1 VGAFRKFLELPRGLA
16 MVALKCV
23 KSKVEREL
31 NMAYRYAAKLAAW
44 FAILLMAV
52 IVTRGQSI
60 VTGAISGTVTD
71 PTGAILPDAT
81 VTLTNIATGDTQTGK
96 TNTNGTYLF
105 PLLKPG
111 DYTVTVEE
119 TGFRA
124 AVTKVTVILGQTATA
139 NVKLELGSTTQRVEV
154 TAGGVEVQTEDG
166 NISSNFDTR
175 QVENVPNPGGDLTYV
190 AQIAPGVTINT
201 TSGGGFGN
209 FSAFGLPGTANLFT
223 INGNDYNDPFLN
235 LNNSG
240 ASNLLLGGNEVEEVT
255 VVSNAYT
262 GQYGRQ
268 AGAQVDY
275 NTKSGT
281 NSFHGDAIYYWTGR
295 ALSAND
301 FFNNANGAPR
311 PFENNNQW
319 AAAFGGPI
327 KRDKAFFFA
336 NTEGIR
342 YTFGT
347 STQVFVPSPGLQNFV
362 LNTSLPA
369 NNPTAIPFYR
379 RIFALYNA
387 ASGINR
393 ATPSANSCG
402 SLGAIPT
409 TGSTVCL
416 NTFRSDVTNGNT
428 EWLLTTRVDYNFN
441 DKNKVFARF
450 KNDRGFQPTFTD
462 PINPIFNIASNQ
474 PEDEGQVNYSHIFSP
489 TLTNSFVGS
498 ILWYSAI
505 FQSANQQAALNVFP
519 AVLAVGDTN
528 MTALGPG
535 GDDVVANFF
544 FPQGRNVTQW
554 QLVDDLSIA
563 RAKHNLQLGVNFRR
577 DDVSDFTAGEQNFPF
592 LNANMTSFVNG
603 LVGSA
608 AAPGQVF
615 ENFALRAEQP
625 LALYSV
631 GAYFQDQFSV
641 SQKLKLTLAL
651 RVDRNSAGICQS
663 GCASRAVNPFNF
675 LQHSATVPYNQMV
688 TIGSQIL
695 PDIEKVVFEPRLGF
709 AYSPWG
715 SNTAFRGGVGLFS
728 DLYPGTLLNLFTRNF
743 PEVTTFSLRT
753 GAVSPASPNSAAALI
768 AACNTAFQSN
778 FNNGGTVGSF
788 LALAPAGCQPPNLND
803 VVSQL
808 RNPKYV
814 EWNFE
819 VEHRLN
825 SKTVV
830 SANYVGNR
838 GYDEL
843 VQFPYLNAFGFDGL
857 ATLPIDTR
865 VDSVT
870 QLTNTGTSNYNGVT
884 VSIQEQVAHGFS
896 GRFNYTYAHALD
908 DVSNGGILRYSLV
921 DSILVQINPFNLR
934 SLNYSNADYDLRHN
948 ITASYVWDL
957 PLKAQNHLLNEAIGG
972 WEVSGTFFYH
982 TGFPFSIVDGTSRLA
997 FQGNNMQNLRILATP
1012 TATVPRQCSSSA
1024 VNAPCFT
1031 ASQFVPA
1038 GRATTFGT
1046 VPRNTFRGPGYFN
1059 TDISLRKYFRVR
1071 ERYGFM
1077 IGANA
1082 YNILNHTNFANPV
1095 ANLNAG
1101 SAFGT
1106 ILSTVNPPTS
1116 PYGSFAAAAVDA
1128 RIVQVIAKLTF

>member
-1 VGAFRKFLELPRGLA
+1 MG
-16 MVALKCV
+16 
-23 KSKVEREL
+23 
-31 NMAYRYAAKLAAW
+31 YRCAAKFVVW
-44 FAILLMAV
+44 FAILLSTV
-52 IVTRGQSI
+52 SITRAQSI
-60 VTGAISGTVTD
+60 VTGAVSGTVTD
-71 PTGAILPDAT
+71 PSAAVLSNAT
-81 VTLTNIATGDTQTGK
+81 VTLTNGATGDTQKTT
-96 TNTNGTYLF
+96 TNTSGLYLF
-105 PLLKPG
+105 PLLRPG
-111 DYTVTVEE
+111 DYAIKVEE
-119 TGFRA
+119 TGFRVA
-124 AVTKVTVILGQTATA
+124 ITKVTVILGQTTTA
-139 NVKLELGSTTQRVEV
+139 DLKLELGDTTLSVEV
-154 TAGGVEVQTEDG
+154 TAGGNEVQAEDG

-175 QVENVPNPGGDLTYV
+175 QVENIPNPGGDITYI
-190 AQIAPGVTINT
+190 AQTAPGVTMNT

-275 NTKSGT
+275 NTKSGG

-301 FFNNANGAPR
+301 FFNNASGVPR

-369 NNPTAIPFYR
+369 NNPTAIPFYQ

-387 ASGINR
+387 APGINR
-393 ATPSANSCG
+393 ATPAPGNSCG

-409 TGSTVCL
+409 TGSTACL
-416 NTFRSDVTNGNT
+416 DTFRSDVTNGNR

-441 DKNKVFARF
+441 DNNKVFVRF

-462 PINPIFNIASNQ
+462 PINPIFNTQSNQ
-474 PEDEGQVNYSHIFSP
+474 PEDEGQVNYTHTFSP
-489 TLTNSFVGS
+489 TVVNNFIGS

-519 AVLAVGDTN
+519 VVLAVGDTN

-535 GDDVVANFF
+535 GDDVAAGFF

-554 QLVDDLSIA
+554 QLVDDLSIE
-563 RAKHNLQLGVNFRR
+563 RGNHTLKVGVNFRR

-592 LNANMTSFVNG
+592 LNATMANFVNG
-603 LVGSA
+603 FVGTA
-608 AAPGQVF
+608 ASNGQVL
-615 ENFALRAEQP
+615 EQFALKNPQP
-625 LALYSV
+625 LALYSL
-631 GAYFQDQFSV
+631 GAYFQDQFRV

-651 RVDRNSAGICQS
+651 RADRNSGGVCQS
-663 GCASRAVNPFNF
+663 RCASHAVNPFNF

-688 TIGSQIL
+688 TVGSQIL
-695 PDIEKVVFEPRLGF
+695 PDIEKVVLQPRVGF

-715 SNTAFRGGVGLFS
+715 NKTVFRGGVGLFS

-743 PEVTTFSLRT
+743 PVVTTFTLTT
-753 GAVSPASPNSAAALI
+753 GAVSPNSPNSASALI
-768 AACNTAFQSN
+768 AACNSAFQSN
-778 FNNGGTVGSF
+778 FNNGGTVGTF
-788 LALAPAGCQPPNLND
+788 QALAPAGCQPPNLND
-803 VVSQL
+803 VTSQL

-830 SANYVGNR
+830 SANYVGNK

-843 VQFPYLNAFGFDGL
+843 VQYPYFNAFGFDGL
-857 ATLPIDTR
+857 SATPIDTR
-865 VDSVT
+865 VKSVR
-870 QLTNTGTSNYNGVT
+870 QLTNTGVSNYNGVT
-884 VSIQEQVAHGFS
+884 LSIEEQVTHGLS

-908 DVSNGGILRYSLV
+908 DISNGGILPYSLTN
-921 DSILVQINPFNLR
+921 SIVNQISPFSLR
-934 SLNYSNADYDLRHN
+934 SLNYSNADYDLRHSLN
-948 ITASYVWDL
+948 ASYVWDL
-957 PLKAQNHLLNEAIGG
+957 PFKANNRLLNQAIGG

-997 FQGNNMQNLRILATP
+997 NQGKNMQFLTVLATP
-1012 TATVPRQCSSSA
+1012 TTTVPRQCGSSA
-1024 VNAPCFT
+1024 VNVPCFT
-1031 ASQFVPA
+1031 PGEFVPA
-1038 GRATTFGT
+1038 GQATTFGT
-1046 VPRNTFRGPGYFN
+1046 LPRNSFRGPGYFN
-1059 TDISLRKYFRVR
+1059 TDLSLRKHFRVH

-1082 YNILNHTNFANPV
+1082 YNILNHPNFANPV

-1101 SAFGT
+1101 SSLGT

>member
-1 VGAFRKFLELPRGLA
+1 MRRPVYYNIVIILIGICIGASVSHA
-16 MVALKCV
+16 
-23 KSKVEREL
+23 
-31 NMAYRYAAKLAAW
+31 
-44 FAILLMAV
+44 
-52 IVTRGQSI
+52 QSI
-60 VTGAISGTVTD
+60 ITGAVSGTLTD
-71 PTGAILPDAT
+71 PSGAILPNAT
-81 VTLTNIATGDTQTGK
+81 VTLTNTGTGDTQSGK
-96 TNTNGTYLF
+96 TNTSGVYLF

-111 DYTVTVEE
+111 DYTVKVEQS
-119 TGFRA
+119 GFRV
-124 AVTKVTVILGQTATA
+124 AVAKVTVTLGQTATA
-139 NVKLELGSTTQRVEV
+139 DLKLELGDATQTVEV
-154 TAGGVEVQTEDG
+154 TVGNVELQTEDG
-166 NISSNFDTR
+166 NISSNFDTH

-190 AQIAPGVTINT
+190 AQLAPGVTMNT
-201 TSGGGFGN
+201 SSGGGFGN

-240 ASNLLLGGNEVEEVT
+240 ASNLLLGANEIEEVT

-268 AGAQVDY
+268 AGAQIDY
-275 NTKSGT
+275 ISKAGT
-281 NSFHGDAIYYWTGR
+281 NSFHGDGLYYWTGR

-301 FFNNANGAPR
+301 FFNNANGAAR

-319 AAAFGGPI
+319 GAALGGPI

-369 NNPTAIPFYR
+369 FNPTAIPFYQ

-387 ASGINR
+387 APGINR
-393 ATPSANSCG
+393 ALPAQNSC
-402 SLGAIPT
+402 SITFPTIPT
-409 TGSTVCL
+409 TGSTACL
-416 NTFRSDVTNGNT
+416 DTFRSNVTNGNR

-441 DKNKVFARF
+441 DNNKVFARF

-462 PINPIFNIASNQ
+462 AINPIFNTQSNQ
-474 PEDEGQVNYSHIFSP
+474 PEDEGQVNYTHIFSP
-489 TLTNSFVGS
+489 NVVNNFIGS

-519 AVLAVGDTN
+519 AVLSVGDTN

-535 GDDVVANFF
+535 GDDVAAGFF

-554 QLVDDLSIA
+554 QLVNDLSIA
-563 RAKHNLQLGVNFRR
+563 RGNHTFKLGVNFRR
-577 DDVSDFTAGEQNFPF
+577 DDVSDFTAGEENFPF
-592 LNANMTSFVNG
+592 ETANLANFVNG
-603 LVGSA
+603 FVGTA
-608 AAPGQVF
+608 ASPGEVQQQ
-615 ENFALRAEQP
+615 FALRAVQP
-625 LALYSV
+625 LALYSL
-631 GAYFQDQFSV
+631 GAYFQDEFRV

-651 RVDRNSAGICQS
+651 RADRNSAGICQS
-663 GCASRAVNPFNF
+663 GCASRAVNPFNL

-695 PDIEKVVFEPRLGF
+695 PDIEKVVFQPRVGF
-709 AYSPWG
+709 AYSPFG
-715 SNTAFRGGVGLFS
+715 NKTVFRGGVGLFS

-743 PEVTTFSLRT
+743 PEATTFSLTT

-768 AACNTAFQSN
+768 AGCNTAFQSN
-778 FNNGGTVGSF
+778 FNAGGTVGTF

-819 VEHRLN
+819 MERRLN

-830 SANYVGNR
+830 TANYVGNK
-838 GYDEL
+838 GYDEIL
-843 VQFPYLNAFGFDGL
+843 QFPYLNAFGFDGL
-857 ATLPIDTR
+857 PTMPIDTR
-865 VDSVT
+865 VKSVT
-870 QLTNTGTSNYNGVT
+870 QLTNTGVSNYNGIT
-884 VSIQEQVAHGFS
+884 LSILEQVARGFS

-908 DVSNGGILRYSLV
+908 DISNGGVLRYSLV
-921 DSILVQINPFNLR
+921 NSILFQINPFNLR
-934 SLNYSNADYDLRHN
+934 SLNYSNADYDLRHSLN
-948 ITASYVWDL
+948 ASYVWDL
-957 PLKAQNHLLNEAIGG
+957 PFKASNGLLNKAIGG

-982 TGFPFSIVDGTSRLA
+982 TGFPFSIVDGTSRLR
-997 FQGNNMQNLRILATP
+997 FRGNNMQNLTILATP
-1012 TATVPRQCSSSA
+1012 TAAVPRQCSSSA
-1024 VNAPCFT
+1024 VNVPCFT
-1031 ASQFVPA
+1031 AGQFVPA
-1038 GRATTFGT
+1038 GAATTFGT
-1046 VPRNTFRGPGYFN
+1046 VPRNTFRGSGYFN
-1059 TDISLRKYFRVR
+1059 SDLSLRKHFQFH

-1077 IGANA
+1077 VGANA
-1082 YNILNHTNFANPV
+1082 YNVLNHANFANPI

-1101 SAFGT
+1101 GALGL
-1106 ILSTVNPPTS
+1106 IQSTVNPPTS

>member
-1 VGAFRKFLELPRGLA
+1 MG
-16 MVALKCV
+16 
-23 KSKVEREL
+23 
-31 NMAYRYAAKLAAW
+31 YRCAAKLVVW
-44 FAILLMAV
+44 VAILTSV
-52 IVTRGQSI
+52 VPVTRAQSI
-60 VTGAISGTVTD
+60 VTGAVGGTITD
-71 PTGAILPDAT
+71 PSAAVLPNAT
-81 VTLTNIATGDTQTGK
+81 VTLTNTATGDVQRTT
-96 TNTNGTYLF
+96 TNSSGVYLF
-105 PLLKPG
+105 PLLRPG
-111 DYTVTVEE
+111 DYTIKIEE
-119 TGFRA
+119 TGFRPTTA
-124 AVTKVTVILGQTATA
+124 KVTVILGQTTTA
-139 NVKLELGSTTQRVEV
+139 DLKLELGNTTLSVEV
-154 TAGGVEVQTEDG
+154 TAGGDAIQTEDG

-175 QVENVPNPGGDLTYV
+175 QVENIPNPGGDITYI
-190 AQIAPGVTINT
+190 AQTAPGVTMNT
-201 TSGGGFGN
+201 SSGGGFGN

-240 ASNLLLGGNEVEEVT
+240 ASNLLLGSNEVEEVT

-275 NTKSGT
+275 NTKSGG

-295 ALSAND
+295 ALSANN

-369 NNPTAIPFYR
+369 NNPTAIPFYQQM
-379 RIFALYNA
+379 FALYNA
-387 ASGINR
+387 APGINR
-393 ATPSANSCG
+393 AAPAPGSCG

-409 TGSTVCL
+409 TGSTACL
-416 NTFRSDVTNGNT
+416 DTFRSAVTNGNT

-441 DKNKVFARF
+441 DNNKVFVRF

-462 PINPIFNIASNQ
+462 AINPIFNTQSNQ
-474 PEDEGQVNYSHIFSP
+474 PSDEGQLNYTHIFSP
-489 TLTNSFVGS
+489 TVVNNFVGS
-498 ILWYSAI
+498 VLWYSAI

-519 AVLAVGDTN
+519 VVLSVGDTN

-535 GDDVVANFF
+535 GDDVAAGFL

-554 QLVDDLSIA
+554 QLVDDLSIE
-563 RAKHNLQLGVNFRR
+563 RGKHTLKVGVNFRR

-592 LNANMTSFVNG
+592 LNTTMANFVNG
-603 LVGSA
+603 LVGTA
-608 AAPGQVF
+608 ANPGEVLQQ
-615 ENFALRAEQP
+615 FALKNPQP

-631 GAYFQDQFSV
+631 GAYFQDQFRV

-651 RVDRNSAGICQS
+651 RADRNSGGICQS
-663 GCASRAVNPFNF
+663 GCASHAVNPFNS

-695 PDIEKVVFEPRLGF
+695 PDIEKVVFQPRVGF

-715 SNTAFRGGVGLFS
+715 TRTVFRGGVGLFS

-743 PEVTTFSLRT
+743 PVVTTFTLTT
-753 GAVSPASPNSAAALI
+753 GAVSPNSPNSASSLI
-768 AACNTAFQSN
+768 SACNSAFQSN

-788 LALAPAGCQPPNLND
+788 LGLAPAGCQPPNLND
-803 VVSQL
+803 VTSQL

-819 VEHRLN
+819 VEHRIN
-825 SKTVV
+825 SKTIV
-830 SANYVGNR
+830 SANYVGNK

-843 VQFPYLNAFGFDGL
+843 VQFPYLNAFGFGGL
-857 ATLPIDTR
+857 PTTPADTR
-865 VDSVT
+865 VNSVR
-870 QLTNTGTSNYNGVT
+870 QLTNTGVSNYNGVT
-884 VSIQEQVAHGFS
+884 LSLQEQVTHGFS

-908 DVSNGGILRYSLV
+908 DISNGGILAYSLTN
-921 DSILVQINPFNLR
+921 SITNQISPFSLR
-934 SLNYSNADYDLRHN
+934 SLNYSNADYDLRHS
-948 ITASYVWDL
+948 ISASYVWDL
-957 PLKAQNHLLNEAIGG
+957 PLRVNNHLLNQAIGG

-982 TGFPFSIVDGTSRLA
+982 TGFPFSIVDGTSRLNN
-997 FQGNNMQNLRILATP
+997 QGKNMQFLTVLATP
-1012 TATVPRQCSSSA
+1012 TTTVPTQCSSSA
-1024 VNAPCFT
+1024 VNVPCFT

-1038 GRATTFGT
+1038 GQATTFGT
-1046 VPRNTFRGPGYFN
+1046 MPRNSFRGPGYFN
-1059 TDISLRKYFRVR
+1059 TDLSLRKNFRLH

-1077 IGANA
+1077 VGANA
-1082 YNILNHTNFANPV
+1082 YNILNHVNFANPV

-1101 SAFGT
+1101 SSFGT

>member
-1 VGAFRKFLELPRGLA
+1 MRRPIYYNIVMVLIGL
-16 MVALKCV
+16 C
-23 KSKVEREL
+23 
-31 NMAYRYAAKLAAW
+31 LAA
-44 FAILLMAV
+44 AASHA
-52 IVTRGQSI
+52 QSI
-60 VTGAISGTVTD
+60 ITGAVSGTITD
-71 PTGAILPDAT
+71 PSGAILPNAT
-81 VTLTNIATGDTQTGK
+81 VTLVNTATGDTQSGK
-96 TNTNGTYLF
+96 TNTSGVYLF

-111 DYTVTVEE
+111 DYTVTVEQS
-119 TGFRA
+119 GFRV
-124 AVTKVTVILGQTATA
+124 AVAKVTVTLGQTATA
-139 NVKLELGSTTQRVEV
+139 DLKLELGDASQRVEV
-154 TAGGVEVQTEDG
+154 TIGNVELQTEDG
-166 NISSNFDTR
+166 NISSNFDTH
-175 QVENVPNPGGDLTYV
+175 QVENVPNPGGDLTYI

-201 TSGGGFGN
+201 SSGGGFGN

-240 ASNLLLGGNEVEEVT
+240 ASNLLLGANEIEEVT

-268 AGAQVDY
+268 AGAQIDY
-275 NTKSGT
+275 ISKAGT
-281 NSFHGDAIYYWTGR
+281 NSFHGDGLYYWTGR

-301 FFNNANGAPR
+301 FFNNANLAPR

-319 AAAFGGPI
+319 GAALGGPI

-369 NNPTAIPFYR
+369 FNPTAIPFYQ

-387 ASGINR
+387 APGINR
-393 ATPSANSCG
+393 ATAAPGNSCG
-402 SLGAIPT
+402 SLGVIPT
-409 TGSTVCL
+409 TGSPVCL
-416 NTFRSDVTNGNT
+416 NTFRSDVTNGNR

-441 DKNKVFARF
+441 DNNKVFARF

-462 PINPIFNIASNQ
+462 PINPIFNTQSNQ
-474 PEDEGQVNYSHIFSP
+474 PEDEGQVNYTHIFSP
-489 TLTNSFVGS
+489 NVVNNFIGS

-519 AVLAVGDTN
+519 AVLSVGDTN

-535 GDDVVANFF
+535 GDDVAAGFF

-554 QLVDDLSIA
+554 QLVNDLSIA
-563 RAKHNLQLGVNFRR
+563 RGNHTFKLGVNFRR
-577 DDVSDFTAGEQNFPF
+577 DDVSDFTAGEENFPF
-592 LNANMTSFVNG
+592 MTANMANFVNG
-603 LVGSA
+603 FVGTA
-608 AAPGQVF
+608 ASPGEVQQQ
-615 ENFALRAEQP
+615 FALRAEQP
-625 LALYSV
+625 LALYSL
-631 GAYFQDQFSV
+631 GAYFQDEFRV

-651 RVDRNSAGICQS
+651 RADRNSAGICQS
-663 GCASRAVNPFNF
+663 GCASRAVNPFNL

-688 TIGSQIL
+688 TVGSQIL
-695 PDIEKVVFEPRLGF
+695 PDIEKVVFQPRVGF
-709 AYSPWG
+709 AYSPFG
-715 SNTAFRGGVGLFS
+715 NKTVFRGGVGLFS

-743 PEVTTFSLRT
+743 PVVTTFSLTT

-778 FNNGGTVGSF
+778 FNAGGTVGTF

-808 RNPKYV
+808 RNAKYV

-819 VEHRLN
+819 MERRLN

-830 SANYVGNR
+830 TANYVGNR

-857 ATLPIDTR
+857 PALPIDTR
-865 VDSVT
+865 VKSVT
-870 QLTNTGTSNYNGVT
+870 QLTNTGVSNYNGIT
-884 VSIQEQVAHGFS
+884 LSILEQVARGFS

-908 DVSNGGILRYSLV
+908 DVSNGGVLRYSLV
-921 DSILVQINPFNLR
+921 NSILFQINPFNLR
-934 SLNYSNADYDLRHN
+934 SLNYSNADYDLRHSLN
-948 ITASYVWDL
+948 ASYVWDL
-957 PLKAQNHLLNEAIGG
+957 PFKASNGLLNKAIGG

-982 TGFPFSIVDGTSRLA
+982 TGFPFSIVDGTSRLR
-997 FQGNNMQNLRILATP
+997 FRGNNMQNLTILATP
-1012 TATVPRQCSSSA
+1012 IAAVQRQCSSSA
-1024 VNAPCFT
+1024 VNANTPCFT
-1031 ASQFVPA
+1031 AGQFVPA
-1038 GRATTFGT
+1038 GAATTFGT
-1046 VPRNTFRGPGYFN
+1046 VPRNTFRGSGYFN
-1059 TDISLRKYFRVR
+1059 SDLSLRKHFQFH

-1077 IGANA
+1077 VGANA
-1082 YNILNHTNFANPV
+1082 YNVLNHANFANPI

-1101 SAFGT
+1101 GALGT
-1106 ILSTVNPPTS
+1106 IQSTVNPPTS

>member
-1 VGAFRKFLELPRGLA
+1 MLP
-16 MVALKCV
+16 
-23 KSKVEREL
+23 
-31 NMAYRYAAKLAAW
+31 N
-44 FAILLMAV
+44 
-52 IVTRGQSI
+52 
-60 VTGAISGTVTD
+60 
-71 PTGAILPDAT
+71 AT
-81 VTLTNIATGDTQTGK
+81 VTLTNPATGDTQNAK
-96 TNTNGTYLF
+96 TNTYGVYLF

-111 DYTVTVEE
+111 DYTVTVQE
-119 TGFRA
+119 TGFRTA
-124 AVTKVTVILGQTATA
+124 VAKVAVTLGQTTTA
-139 NVKLELGSTTQRVEV
+139 DLKLALGDTTQSVEV
-154 TAGGVEVQTEDG
+154 TVGGVELQTEDG

-175 QVENVPNPGGDLTYV
+175 QVENVPNPGGDLTYI
-190 AQIAPGVTINT
+190 AQVAPGVTINT
-201 TSGGGFGN
+201 SSGGGFGN

-240 ASNLLLGGNEVEEVT
+240 ASNLLLGGNEVEEVA
-255 VVSNAYT
+255 VVSNAYS

-275 NTKSGT
+275 STKSGA
-281 NSFHGDAIYYWTGR
+281 NSFHGDAIYNWTGR

-301 FFNNANGAPR
+301 FFNNASLTPR

-347 STQVFVPSPGLQNFV
+347 STQVYVPSPGLQTYV

-369 NNPTAIPFYR
+369 FNPTAIPFYR

-387 ASGINR
+387 APGINR
-393 ATPSANSCG
+393 AAPAANSCG
-402 SLGAIPT
+402 GLGAIPT

-416 NTFRSDVTNGNT
+416 DTFRSDVTNGNR

-441 DKNKVFARF
+441 DNNKLFVRF
-450 KNDRGFQPTFTD
+450 KNDRGFQPTYTD
-462 PINPIFNIASNQ
+462 AINPIFNTQSNQ
-474 PEDEGQVNYSHIFSP
+474 PEDEGQVNYTHVFSP
-489 TLTNSFVGS
+489 TLVNSFIGS
-498 ILWYSAI
+498 VLWYSSI
-505 FQSANQQAALNVFP
+505 FQSANQQAALSVFP
-519 AVLAVGDTN
+519 YVLSVGDTN

-535 GDDVVANFF
+535 GNDVAAGVF

-563 RAKHNLQLGVNFRR
+563 RGNHTFRVGVNFRR
-577 DDVSDFTAGEQNFPF
+577 DDVSDWTAGELNYPFMNSPMTNFVKGF
-592 LNANMTSFVNG
+592 VGTAAN
-603 LVGSA
+603 
-608 AAPGQVF
+608 PGEVLQQ
-615 ENFALRAEQP
+615 FALKAQQP

-631 GAYFQDQFSV
+631 GAYFQDVYRV

-651 RVDRNSAGICQS
+651 RADRNSAGICQS

-675 LQHSATVPYNQMV
+675 LQHSATVPYNQMM

-695 PDIEKVVFEPRLGF
+695 PDIEKVVFQPRLGF
-709 AYSPWG
+709 AYSPG
-715 SNTAFRGGVGLFS
+715 GGKTVFRGGVGLFS
-728 DLYPGTLLNLFTRNF
+728 DLYPGTLLNLYTRNF
-743 PEVTTFSLRT
+743 PVVTTFSLTTT
-753 GAVSPASPNSAAALI
+753 GAVSPASPNSAASLI
-768 AACNTAFQSN
+768 AFCNTAFQSN
-778 FNNGGTVGSF
+778 FNAGGTVSSF
-788 LALAPAGCQPPNLND
+788 LALAPAGCAPPNLND

-808 RNPKYV
+808 RNPKYL
-814 EWNFE
+814 EWNLQ

-843 VQFPYLNAFGFDGL
+843 VQYPYLNAFGFGGL
-857 ATLPIDTR
+857 PTQATDMR
-865 VDSVT
+865 VKSVR
-870 QLTNTGTSNYNGVT
+870 QLTNTGVSNYNGLTLSV
-884 VSIQEQVAHGFS
+884 QEQVSHVFI
-896 GRFNYTYAHALD
+896 GRFSYSYAHALD
-908 DVSNGGILRYSLV
+908 DISNGGILPYSFNN
-921 DSILVQINPFNLR
+921 SILNQISPFSLR
-934 SLNYSNADYDLRHN
+934 SLNYSNADYDLRHSLN
-948 ITASYVWDL
+948 ASYVWDL
-957 PLKAQNHLLNEAIGG
+957 PFKATNGLLNKAIGG

-997 FQGNNMQNLRILATP
+997 FQGNNMQFLTVLAAP
-1012 TATVPRQCSSSA
+1012 TTTAVPQQCGSNA
-1024 VNAPCFT
+1024 VNVPCFT
-1031 ASQFVPA
+1031 SSQFVPA
-1038 GRATTFGT
+1038 GKATTFGT
-1046 VPRNTFRGPGYFN
+1046 VPRNSYRGPGFFN
-1059 TDISLRKYFRVR
+1059 TDLSLRKNFRVG

-1082 YNILNHTNFANPV
+1082 YNVLNHANFANPV

-1101 SAFGT
+1101 SALGT
-1106 ILSTVNPPTS
+1106 IQATVNPPTS

>member
-1 VGAFRKFLELPRGLA
+1 MRRPVYYNIVIILIGICLGASVSHA
-16 MVALKCV
+16 
-23 KSKVEREL
+23 
-31 NMAYRYAAKLAAW
+31 
-44 FAILLMAV
+44 
-52 IVTRGQSI
+52 QSI
-60 VTGAISGTVTD
+60 ITGAVSGTLTD
-71 PTGAILPDAT
+71 PSGAILPNAT
-81 VTLTNIATGDTQTGK
+81 VTLTNTGTGDTQSGK
-96 TNTNGTYLF
+96 TNTSGVYLF

-111 DYTVTVEE
+111 DYTVKVELS
-119 TGFRA
+119 GFRV
-124 AVTKVTVILGQTATA
+124 AVAKVTVTLGQTAT
-139 NVKLELGSTTQRVEV
+139 VDLKLELGDATQTVEV
-154 TAGGVEVQTEDG
+154 TVGNVELQTEDG
-166 NISSNFDTR
+166 NISSNFDTH

-190 AQIAPGVTINT
+190 AQLAPGVTMNT
-201 TSGGGFGN
+201 SSGGGFGN

-240 ASNLLLGGNEVEEVT
+240 ASNLLLGANEIEEVT

-268 AGAQVDY
+268 AGAQIDY
-275 NTKSGT
+275 ISKAGT
-281 NSFHGDAIYYWTGR
+281 NSFHGDGLYYWTGR

-301 FFNNANGAPR
+301 FFNNANGAAR

-319 AAAFGGPI
+319 GAALGGPI

-369 NNPTAIPFYR
+369 FNPTAIPFYQ

-387 ASGINR
+387 APGINR
-393 ATPSANSCG
+393 ATPAAGNSCG
-402 SLGAIPT
+402 GLGVIPT
-409 TGSTVCL
+409 TGSPVCL
-416 NTFRSDVTNGNT
+416 NTFRSDVTNGNR

-441 DKNKVFARF
+441 DNNKVFARF

-462 PINPIFNIASNQ
+462 AINPIFNTQSNQ
-474 PEDEGQVNYSHIFSP
+474 PEDEGQVNYTHIFSP
-489 TLTNSFVGS
+489 NVVNNFIGS

-519 AVLAVGDTN
+519 AVLSVGDTN

-535 GDDVVANFF
+535 GDDVAAGFF

-554 QLVDDLSIA
+554 QLVNDLSIG
-563 RAKHNLQLGVNFRR
+563 RGNHTFKLGVNFRR
-577 DDVSDFTAGEQNFPF
+577 DDVSDFTAGEENFPF
-592 LNANMTSFVNG
+592 ETANMANFVNG
-603 LVGSA
+603 FVGTA
-608 AAPGQVF
+608 ASPGEVQQQ
-615 ENFALRAEQP
+615 FALRAVQP
-625 LALYSV
+625 LALYSL
-631 GAYFQDQFSV
+631 GAYFQDEFRV

-651 RVDRNSAGICQS
+651 RADRNSAGICQS
-663 GCASRAVNPFNF
+663 GCASRAVNPFNV

-695 PDIEKVVFEPRLGF
+695 PDIEKVVFQPRVGF
-709 AYSPWG
+709 AYSPFG
-715 SNTAFRGGVGLFS
+715 NKTVFRGGVGLFS

-743 PEVTTFSLRT
+743 PEATTFSLTT
-753 GAVSPASPNSAAALI
+753 GAVSPASPNSAASLI
-768 AACNTAFQSN
+768 AGCNTAFQSN
-778 FNNGGTVGSF
+778 FNAGGTVGTF

-819 VEHRLN
+819 MERRLN

-830 SANYVGNR
+830 TANYVGNK
-838 GYDEL
+838 GYDEI
-843 VQFPYLNAFGFDGL
+843 VQFPYLNAFGFGGL
-857 ATLPIDTR
+857 PTLPIDTR
-865 VDSVT
+865 VKSVT
-870 QLTNTGTSNYNGVT
+870 QLTNTGVSNYNGIT
-884 VSIQEQVAHGFS
+884 LSILEQVARGFS

-908 DVSNGGILRYSLV
+908 DVSNGGVLRYSLV
-921 DSILVQINPFNLR
+921 NSILFQINPFNLR
-934 SLNYSNADYDLRHN
+934 SLNYSNADYDLRHSLN
-948 ITASYVWDL
+948 ASYVWDL
-957 PLKAQNHLLNEAIGG
+957 PFKASNGLLNKAIGG

-982 TGFPFSIVDGTSRLA
+982 TGFPFSIVDGTSRLR
-997 FQGNNMQNLRILATP
+997 FRGNNMQNLTILATP
-1012 TATVPRQCSSSA
+1012 TAAVPRQCSSNA
-1024 VNAPCFT
+1024 VNVPCFT
-1031 ASQFVPA
+1031 AGQFVPA
-1038 GRATTFGT
+1038 GAATTFGT
-1046 VPRNTFRGPGYFN
+1046 VPRNTFRGSGYFN
-1059 TDISLRKYFRVR
+1059 SDLSLRKHFQFH

-1077 IGANA
+1077 VGANA
-1082 YNILNHTNFANPV
+1082 YNVLNHANFANPI

-1101 SAFGT
+1101 GALGV
-1106 ILSTVNPPTS
+1106 IQSTVNPPTS